1 MEIFPER
8 LRRLWSKNE
17 LRISIL
23 ISLFLQIYLIVMGSR
38 RKCSRAALLSSTLWL
53 AYLLADGIAIF
64 ALGVLSN
71 MQGDSD
77 VKNKNKTDPNNALMG
92 FWAPFLLLHLGGPN
106 SITVYSLE
114 DNELWRR
121 HLLSLVSQVIVAAY
135 AFIRSLSNGAF
146 LAPACLMFIAGI
158 INYGERTWALCYA
171 SREHFRDAM
180 LAQPNL
186 SRNYVQ
192 LLEKNDAYMHAGLPT
207 KIDIEQVD
215 SETELPLDTTEEDI
229 NDEKILEEA
238 YYFFHTFKRLIVDL
252 MLTSNER
259 RKSQAF
265 FLKRKA
271 LTPSR

>member
-8 LRRLWSKNE
+8 LRRVWSKNE

-38 RKCSRAALLSSTLWL
+38 RKCSRAALLNGTLWL

-71 MQGDSD
+71 MQRDSD

-92 FWAPFLLLHLGGPN
+92 FWAPFLFLHLGGPN
-106 SITVYSLE
+106 SITAYSLE

-121 HLLSLVSQVIVAAY
+121 HLLSLVYQVIVAAY

-158 INYGERTWALCYA
+158 IKYGERTWALCYA

-186 SRNYVQ
+186 SAIMCSSW
-192 LLEKNDAYMHAGLPT
+192 KSMTP
-207 KIDIEQVD
+207 IC
-215 SETELPLDTTEEDI
+215 
-229 NDEKILEEA
+229 
-238 YYFFHTFKRLIVDL
+238 
-252 MLTSNER
+252 MLVYLQKSTSNKLIQRQTCHWTPPR
-259 RKSQAF
+259 RTLMMKKF
-265 FLKRKA
+265 
-271 LTPSR
+271 

>member
-1 MEIFPER
+1 M
-8 LRRLWSKNE
+8 
-17 LRISIL
+17 
-23 ISLFLQIYLIVMGSR
+23 
-38 RKCSRAALLSSTLWL
+38 LSSTLWL

-146 LAPACLMFIAGI
+146 LAPAYLMFIAGI
-158 INYGERTWALCYA
+158 IKYGERTWALCYA

-180 LAQPNL
+180 LPQRNL

-192 LLEKNDAYMHAGLPT
+192 LLEKYDAYMHAGLPT

-259 RKSQAF
+259 RKGQAF